1 MYKMNKNINFER
13 RNPRGVKY
21 FTIGNSLK
29 KISEQ
34 RNSALKARLES
45 KASRLK
51 TILELGALRCVFE
64 PRKPY
69 TPVNP
74 WKSPPSLPQRP
85 LTNYATPAFY
95 LRLREDTLFFIFY
108 YLPNTIQQKLA
119 AKELRRLSW
128 RFHKKYLA
136 WFQRAEAPTKITE
149 TFEQGTF
156 VYFDPEG
163 SILHLNHTYT
173 IFFAQL
179 MIF

>member
-1 MYKMNKNINFER
+1 MNKNINFER
-13 RNPRGVKY
+13 RNTRG
-21 FTIGNSLK
+21 
-29 KISEQ
+29 EQ
-34 RNSALKARLES
+34 RNSAFKAKIES

-51 TILELGALRCVFE
+51 TFLELGALRCVFE

-74 WKSPPSLPQRP
+74 WKAPPSLPQRP

-136 WFQRAEAPTKITE
+136 WFQRAEAPTKVTE

-163 SILHLNHTYT
+163 SILHL
-173 IFFAQL
+173 
-179 MIF
+179 